1 MFDFYNIIIL
11 IDKGALKKQVVKE
24 SKDLNSFGRSTLKV
38 RWKDMIEISNV
49 VHFVND
55 DNGKV
60 TRTTKSNV
68 KTESSSSS
76 VDTSSSTTA
85 KQLSSVKLNDSG
97 EEINDIYG
105 DRDVEDDEQK
115 EEEEE
120 DDEDEDDDDDD
131 DEDSEDTED
140 SSEMSVEEE
149 KNRVSSHLVQTATKP
164 SRVERLIISEKR
176 TAPNGQSVT
185 MNVSKTSEHLL
196 LEPLHA
202 TGREFEKEMND
213 RIEKL
218 NRIKVSKSASYFFA
232 QFVLIF

>member
-1 MFDFYNIIIL
+1 M
-11 IDKGALKKQVVKE
+11 VKE

-55 DNGKV
+55 DNDEV
-60 TRTTKSNV
+60 TRTTKTNG
-68 KTESSSSS
+68 KPESSSSSSLSPS

-85 KQLSSVKLNDSG
+85 KQLSSAKLNDSG

-105 DRDVEDDEQK
+105 DRDADDDEEE

-120 DDEDEDDDDDD
+120 DDEDEDDDDD

-149 KNRVSSHLVQTATKP
+149 KNRVSSRLVQETATNKP
-164 SRVERLIISEKR
+164 GRVERLIISEKR

-218 NRIKVSKSASYFFA
+218 NRIKVKTIIKKYICSYLFSSE
-232 QFVLIF
+232 